1 MLNKVKW
8 VVNFV
13 KKWDLPSPPQHHHN
27 HTHTP
32 LFLLGTGEKETQN
45 LLKKVLDLTSD
56 LLPVNEDEA
65 S

>member
-1 MLNKVKW
+1 MGGELC
-8 VVNFV
+8 
-13 KKWDLPSPPQHHHN
+13 KKMGFTLPPPQHHHN

-32 LFLLGTGEKETQN
+32 LFLLGTGEKGTQN
-45 LLKKVLDLTSD
+45 LLKKISDLTSD

>member
-1 MLNKVKW
+1 MGGELC
-8 VVNFV
+8 
-13 KKWDLPSPPQHHHN
+13 KKMGLTLPPQHHHN

-32 LFLLGTGEKETQN
+32 LFLLGTGEKGTQN